1 MIMKT
6 YIYALTA
13 EVGIDTILPGIFY
26 IGRTVD
32 ISRRESQHRVAAK
45 NPVNTEHKYQHIRAL
60 TALGHDFKLEVI
72 AELDNFDEFS
82 ERYFIHQA
90 ILGGAKLTNMK
101 PGDAGIYARI
111 SPTVTL
117 HNFKAAWLA
126 AVAEDL
132 AAREE
137 EARRVSAALNAT
149 IREQLYHPAVTTWPP
164 KRGYRVSAR
173 ALNNFT
179 DDGEHRVLFD
189 QYNSAADDFIE
200 DELGTTFSEVYDH
213 PAYRHLSTSARAQL
227 LGQIHLISKTPR
239 IIFPNT

>member
-26 IGRTVD
+26 IGRTAD
-32 ISRRESQHRVAAK
+32 ISRRESQHRAAAK

-149 IREQLYHPAVTTWPP
+149 IREQLDHPAVTSSKPTEPTQSQ
-164 KRGYRVSAR
+164 KSKDITAIRRIA
-173 ALNNFT
+173 
-179 DDGEHRVLFD
+179 
-189 QYNSAADDFIE
+189 
-200 DELGTTFSEVYDH
+200 ELGKHRLEMSDD
-213 PAYRHLSTSARAQL
+213 AINAILLRHDKRVHVTYGLACIIAGAGAGALDVAAQRAFRAAL
-227 LGQIHLISKTPR
+227 TP
-239 IIFPNT
+239 IT